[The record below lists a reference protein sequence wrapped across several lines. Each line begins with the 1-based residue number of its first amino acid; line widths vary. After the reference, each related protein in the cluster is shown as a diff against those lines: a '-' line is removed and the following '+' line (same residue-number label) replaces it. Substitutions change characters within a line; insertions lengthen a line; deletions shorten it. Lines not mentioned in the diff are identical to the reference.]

1 MQGFEPC
8 LLGTHCWLEFATGER
23 IELPIE
29 RWRSGSESG
38 DELLLGRCTGPTVDL
53 GCGPG
58 RLTVA
63 LAARGVVALGIDI
76 SPVAVRLTVGRGAP
90 ALRRDVFGRLPGE
103 GRWRHA
109 LLADGN
115 IGIGGNPVRLLRRVV
130 ELLGAG
136 GTALVEVD
144 PPGSGLR
151 RDQVRVAA
159 GDEAAGQWFAWAFV
173 GAEAVEET
181 AAQAGLS
188 TRWVAE
194 RGGRWF
200 AELAKC

>member
-1 MQGFEPC
+1 MLGFEPC
-8 LLGTHCWLEFATGER
+8 LLGTHSWLELASGER
-23 IELPIE
+23 IELPIT
-29 RWRSGSESG
+29 RWRSGPEAG
-38 DELLLGRCTGPTVDL
+38 DELLLRQCTGPTVDL

-76 SPVAVRLTVGRGAP
+76 SPVAVRLTVDRGAP

-115 IGIGGNPVRLLRRVV
+115 IGIGGNPVRLLRRVSG
-130 ELLGAG
+130 LLGVG

-151 RDQVRVAA
+151 HNQVRVTV
-159 GDEAAGQWFAWAFV
+159 DEAAGQWFAWAFV
-173 GAEAVEET
+173 GAEAVEDT
-181 AAQAGLS
+181 AAQAGLD